1 VQQVAVAAA
10 LGMKSAHT
18 IVVMGHNVPS
28 QGGVFSSDP
37 ADPCRCSSTVMPVT
51 QAGYHRIQPRLQM
64 LGVLLVEGVCV
75 EVAGMGVDGS

>member
-1 VQQVAVAAA
+1 MQQVAVAAA

-37 ADPCRCSSTVMPVT
+37 ADPCRCSSTVMPAT
-51 QAGYHRIQPRLQM
+51 QVGYHRIQPRLQM
-64 LGVLLVEGVCV
+64 LGVLWEESVCV